1 MYNQYEAGYES
12 AKTTMVVLGKENIV
26 AISKYY
32 DGVLAKRNSQEI
44 SNFDSL
50 DEYNKYMD
58 WLDGSLDCIEQFLSD
73 FGESETISI

>member
-1 MYNQYEAGYES
+1 MDSQYENGYES
-12 AKTTMVVLGKENIV
+12 AKTTMVVLGKENLV

-58 WLDGSLDCIEQFLSD
+58 WLDGSLDYIEQFLCD

>member
-1 MYNQYEAGYES
+1 MDNQYEAGYES
-12 AKTTMVVLGKENIV
+12 AKTTMVVLGKENLV

-50 DEYNKYMD
+50 SEYNKYMD
-58 WLDGSLDCIEQFLSD
+58 WLDGSLDCIEQFLID
-73 FGESETISI
+73 FAEN